1 MTAAEKVAQV
11 PDYRKGTLRGPLFT
25 ITRAILITL
34 CRLVV
39 GLRVQ
44 GLENVPRSGPLLV
57 VANHLHNAD
66 PVLVSIAVPRPV
78 HYMAKKEL
86 FPVPV
91 VGWALR
97 HVGSFPVDRGRI
109 DRTAIRTAEQTLRQ
123 GIAIGMFP
131 EGTRSVA
138 RSMKQALP
146 GAAAIAQLVD
156 APILPIAVSGSE
168 RLPFNGSKGK
178 RDAARTDPRPGHRGV
193 RLVIGQPFKLPREEN
208 GRRISHD
215 EAAERLMAEIAR
227 LLPLDYRGVYAHLVD
242 GDSAPA

>member
-1 MTAAEKVAQV
+1 VA
-11 PDYRKGTLRGPLFT
+11 DYRKGTLRGPFFT
-25 ITRAILITL
+25 ATRAFLLAI

-39 GLRVQ
+39 GMRIQ

-66 PVLVSIAVPRPV
+66 PILVSIAVPRPL

-91 VGWALR
+91 VGWVISR
-97 HVGSFPVDRGRI
+97 VGSFPVDRGRV
-109 DRTAIRTAEQTLRQ
+109 DRTAIRTAEQKLRQ

-156 APILPIAVSGSE
+156 APILPVAVSGSE

-178 RDAARTDPRPGHRGV
+178 RDATRIDPRPGHRGV
-193 RLVIGQPFKLPREEN
+193 RVVIGKPFRIPREEN

-227 LLPLDYRGVYAHLVD
+227 LLPPDYRGVYAHLVD
-242 GDSAPA
+242 DEPAPPIS